1 MGRHSDRCDKCG
13 IDERECDHS
22 CDSIELERLTAQ
34 IKEYY
39 VAQDNMLAYNS
50 SDEDIDRFNKVD
62 NALRELV
69 NMQIEGER

>member
-1 MGRHSDRCDKCG
+1 MPEQEMRGEQLK
-13 IDERECDHS
+13 EC
-22 CDSIELERLTAQ
+22 INKLERLTAQ

-50 SDEDIDRFNKVD
+50 SDEDIDRFDKVD

-69 NMQIEGER
+69 NMQIEGEQ